1 MLTRNVSLIEGLLND
16 EKKLLQFLD
25 GKYQQYK
32 EYSDCTLDVRY
43 VGNKPYYSFHRT
55 AESPLYLG
63 SADNVFV
70 QNIQNCRTYR
80 DLSAICRDNVQAIE
94 ELLSQYTPITPNNL
108 EELLPKHYLPPQF
121 SLAAPPASFNQKWY
135 DEMLKIKNLI
145 PPTFPE
151 ALKIPTNDGI
161 MVRSRVEAIIYNYFL
176 SLGMTPLYEFPLS
189 YEGKLIRPDF
199 TLLHPLRPFI
209 YIWEHFGRMFRPTEG
224 LQYQQSAIYKLN
236 VYKELGF
243 YPGCNLFFSF
253 ENPDGSI
260 DTENLI
266 KEISQIFGNPPTA
279 QALRLGIDATDFLEM
294 QKNILQS
301 QNVI

>member
-43 VGNKPYYSFHRT
+43 VGNKPYYSFHRA
-55 AESPLYLG
+55 AEKSLYLG
-63 SADNVFV
+63 SPDNAFV

-80 DLSAICRDNVQAIE
+80 DLSVICRDNVQAIE
-94 ELLSQYTPITPNNL
+94 QLLSQYTPITPNNL

-161 MVRSRVEAIIYNYFL
+161 MVRSR
-176 SLGMTPLYEFPLS
+176 S
-189 YEGKLIRPDF
+189 F
-199 TLLHPLRPFI
+199 T
-209 YIWEHFGRMFRPTEG
+209 
-224 LQYQQSAIYKLN
+224 S
-236 VYKELGF
+236 
-243 YPGCNLFFSF
+243 
-253 ENPDGSI
+253 GSI
-260 DTENLI
+260 LAACSTQPMGFN
-266 KEISQIFGNPPTA
+266 ISRAPSTN
-279 QALRLGIDATDFLEM
+279 
-294 QKNILQS
+294 
-301 QNVI
+301 